1 MLLEPF
7 KQRSG
12 IPVKPAHKSGDKIG
26 MIKIMNS
33 DLKSS
38 TIKVRHNMELLQ
50 EWDKLQYNKAGTAED
65 RRFDNHL
72 SDAAFYAWQE
82 SRHYL
87 YEAKEN
93 EPLRGSSEYFRR
105 LEDGLEQRLLDEQET
120 SRYDPDVWGEGYSE
134 ADLFN

>member
-72 SDAAFYAWQE
+72 SDAAFYASQE